1 MEQATFE
8 HMCHQIDDTAHKAT
22 QAASALT
29 DALENSVVAVRRAAK
44 QGTEAATDF
53 LYDTKKRMQ
62 RQPFQTVA
70 VTFAAGI
77 VAGSAISWIVRR
89 K

>member
-8 HMCHQIDDTAHKAT
+8 HMCQQVDETAHKAT

-29 DALENSVVAVRRAAK
+29 DALENGVHAVRRAAK
-44 QGTEAATDF
+44 QGTQAASDL

-62 RQPFQTVA
+62 RSPFETIA
-70 VTFAAGI
+70 ITFAVGI
-77 VAGSAISWIVRR
+77 LAGSAITLLAKRR
-89 K
+89 

>member
-8 HMCHQIDDTAHKAT
+8 HMCKQVDETARRAT

-29 DALENSVVAVRRAAK
+29 DALENGVHAVRRAAK
-44 QGTEAATDF
+44 QGSQAATEF
-53 LYDTKKRMQ
+53 IYDTKKRIQ
-62 RQPFQTVA
+62 RSPFETIA

-77 VAGSAISWIVRR
+77 IAGSAITLIAKRR
-89 K
+89 

>member
-8 HMCHQIDDTAHKAT
+8 HMCQQIDDTAYKAT

-29 DALENSVVAVRRAAK
+29 EALENSVVAVRRAAK
-44 QGTEAATDF
+44 HGTEAAAEF
-53 LYDTKKRMQ
+53 LYDTRKRIQ
-62 RQPFQTVA
+62 RKPFEAVA

-77 VAGSAISWIVRR
+77 IAGSAISWVARR
-89 K
+89 R